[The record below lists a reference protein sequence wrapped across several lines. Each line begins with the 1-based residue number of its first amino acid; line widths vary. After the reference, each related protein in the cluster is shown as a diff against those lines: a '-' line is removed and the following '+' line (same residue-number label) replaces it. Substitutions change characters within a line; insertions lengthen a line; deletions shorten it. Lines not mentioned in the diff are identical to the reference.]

1 MISAHI
7 KANPIENNV
16 VRFLKLGKQ
25 QQDVSLPVDSTGG
38 DDGLIEI
45 LKMITMNATVLM
57 RSNDTPEF
65 NQNKFI
71 ISSYIRVDFILRYN
85 AMFCTLGS
93 LTCCHHPQIQGWLN
107 LTHFQSM

>member
-25 QQDVSLPVDSTGG
+25 QQDVSLPLDSTGG

-45 LKMITMNATVLM
+45 LKMRTMNATVLM

-65 NQNKFI
+65 KENEFSISLCILADFKSVLTYIAVLLHCAFLPAVI
-71 ISSYIRVDFILRYN
+71 IHRFKD
-85 AMFCTLGS
+85 GS
-93 LTCCHHPQIQGWLN
+93 T
-107 LTHFQSM
+107 

>member
-7 KANPIENNV
+7 RANPIENNV

-25 QQDVSLPVDSTGG
+25 QQDVSLPLDSTGG

-65 NQNKFI
+65 NQNEFT
-71 ISSYIRVDFILRYN
+71 ISSYIRVDKLLR
-85 AMFCTLGS
+85 
-93 LTCCHHPQIQGWLN
+93 
-107 LTHFQSM
+107 

>member
-1 MISAHI
+1 MIRAHI

-25 QQDVSLPVDSTGG
+25 QQDVSLPLDSTGG

-45 LKMITMNATVLM
+45 LKMITMNATVLV

-71 ISSYIRVDFILRYN
+71 ISSYIRVDFILR
-85 AMFCTLGS
+85 
-93 LTCCHHPQIQGWLN
+93 
-107 LTHFQSM
+107 

>member
-1 MISAHI
+1 MIRAHI

-25 QQDVSLPVDSTGG
+25 QQDVSLPLDSTGG

-45 LKMITMNATVLM
+45 LKIITMNATVLM

-65 NQNKFI
+65 NKHEFTISLCVRADLKF
-71 ISSYIRVDFILRYN
+71 
-85 AMFCTLGS
+85 
-93 LTCCHHPQIQGWLN
+93 
-107 LTHFQSM
+107 